1 MKRLRQTLYKGRA
14 VKRTLLGIGLLLTI
28 VAVA

>member
-1 MKRLRQTLYKGRA
+1 MKRLRQTLYKDRA
-14 VKRTLLGIGLLLTI
+14 VKRTLLDIGLLLAI